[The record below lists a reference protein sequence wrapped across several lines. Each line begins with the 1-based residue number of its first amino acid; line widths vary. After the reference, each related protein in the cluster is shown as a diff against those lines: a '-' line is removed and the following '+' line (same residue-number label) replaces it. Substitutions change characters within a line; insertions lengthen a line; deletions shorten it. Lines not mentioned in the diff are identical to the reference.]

1 MKFENILNNAYSV
14 VKEHEACIFKKE
26 LPITEDTQIFFD
38 NKVVKILTRTQK
50 SATFLRKF
58 FANVY
63 DFTKK
68 WQFEQINIFWE
79 DSSRHYQIP
88 INSNLRFKGLSTM
101 QVNNVMPLII
111 VPGVQIGEMKLSLP
125 ILRVLFEFCE
135 YPERK
140 YGLVRCTDERQVALS
155 ESSAALIKG
164 CDLQEGVQRKRKDYW
179 YLPDLEAFE
188 REAQLA
194 LEPNNQHSILEFSF
208 RGVSKDGLDWRRFT
222 NRYRSI
228 RDDYGVSYYVSQNI
242 DVEQIAAPPQVV
254 VRQ

>member
-1 MKFENILNNAYSV
+1 
-14 VKEHEACIFKKE
+14 
-26 LPITEDTQIFFD
+26 
-38 NKVVKILTRTQK
+38 
-50 SATFLRKF
+50 
-58 FANVY
+58 
-63 DFTKK
+63 
-68 WQFEQINIFWE
+68 
-79 DSSRHYQIP
+79 
-88 INSNLRFKGLSTM
+88 M
-101 QVNNVMPLII
+101 QVNNAMPLII

-188 REAQLA
+188 KEAQLA

-208 RGVSKDGLDWRRFT
+208 RGVSKDGLDWRKFT

-228 RDDYGVSYYVSQNI
+228 RDDYGIPYYVSQNI
-242 DVEQIAAPPQVV
+242 GVEQIAAPQVV